1 MQFLIGGFVLAIIL
15 SWWLN
20 HSSPGDQSQEVLQSV
35 IGFGLMGFVGCVM
48 LVGFAS
54 VRRVRAEQAAVGAVD
69 ELVQLRR
76 WPEAGLMLQ
85 TMLSHP
91 ARSPLA
97 RAQSLLYLAM
107 VLARYHRFEDS
118 VAVHDYILSE
128 IPLDDVT
135 DHAVRLGRAMSL
147 LREDNLLDAD
157 RAIAELRRTS
167 RGVESAGLAL
177 VEIYRDV
184 KTGHPAEALQMFES
198 RLPAMR
204 RQLSHRV
211 ADAWALV
218 ARAYDLLNR
227 PQDAQSAY
235 ENATLLMPLA
245 ELTRRYPEISPLASK
260 YHPAP
265 APSEVA

>member
-1 MQFLIGGFVLAIIL
+1 
-15 SWWLN
+15 
-20 HSSPGDQSQEVLQSV
+20 
-35 IGFGLMGFVGCVM
+35 MGFVGCVTV
-48 LVGFAS
+48 VGFIS
-54 VRRVRAEQAAVGAVD
+54 VRRVRAEQSAVSAVD

-118 VAVHDYILSE
+118 VAVHDYILSQ

-184 KTGHPAEALQMFES
+184 KTGHPAEAIEMFEN
-198 RLPAMR
+198 RLPVLR

-211 ADAWALV
+211 ADAWALA
-218 ARAYDLLNR
+218 ARGYDMLDR
-227 PQDAQSAY
+227 PQDAQTAY
-235 ENATLLMPLA
+235 QNATLLMPLA
-245 ELTRRYPEISPLASK
+245 ELTRRYPEISPLASR
-260 YHPAP
+260 YQPAAAP
-265 APSEVA
+265 AEVA